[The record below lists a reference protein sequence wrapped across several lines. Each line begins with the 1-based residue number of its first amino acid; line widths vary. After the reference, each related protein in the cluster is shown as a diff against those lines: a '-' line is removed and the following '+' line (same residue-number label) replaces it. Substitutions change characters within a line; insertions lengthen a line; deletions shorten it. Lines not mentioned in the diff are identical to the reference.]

1 MVELIEGVVF
11 MPSPVRFESHDWQAS
26 LLRGWLF
33 TYSNLHDGLESGNE
47 ATLIGNS
54 EVQPDAF
61 LMRVGAVPTDE
72 EGYLRG
78 APQLVAGVAAST
90 ASRDLH
96 SKLALY
102 ERNGVREYIVAH
114 PRWRHRLVRTPE
126 AVHSNARGP
135 TSAASSRVSSSP
147 AS

>member
-1 MVELIEGVVF
+1 M
-11 MPSPVRFESHDWQAS
+11 
-26 LLRGWLF
+26 GWRAA
-33 TYSNLHDGLESGNE
+33 TE
-47 ATLIGNS
+47 ATLILGNS

-102 ERNGVREYIVAH
+102 ERNGVREYIV
-114 PRWRHRLVRTPE
+114 WRTLDGAIDWFVLRGGSFERKAPDERGFIESEQFPGLVMDVR
-126 AVHSNARGP
+126 AMLAMDRK
-135 TSAASSRVSSSP
+135 AALAALS
-147 AS
+147 